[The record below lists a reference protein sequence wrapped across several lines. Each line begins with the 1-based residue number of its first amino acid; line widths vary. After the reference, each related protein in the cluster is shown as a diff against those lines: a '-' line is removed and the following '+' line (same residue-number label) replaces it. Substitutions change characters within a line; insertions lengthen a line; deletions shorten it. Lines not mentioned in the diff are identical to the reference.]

1 MKTRY
6 ALMFLVLA
14 AVSQVIQAQSLAWPL
29 KPVRTIVPMLPGGNA
44 DIVAR
49 MITAKL
55 SEELGQ
61 QFIVDNRA
69 GAGGSIGASILA
81 HANPDGYTIIIMSSS
96 YAANAALYTLPYDP
110 IKDIAPIS
118 LISVVPFILAVHP
131 SVKAGTL
138 KEFVELTRG
147 KPRSLN
153 FGSPGTGSAPHLT
166 AVLFQQMAKIE
177 MVHIPYKGDGAA
189 IIDLIGGQIQATF
202 ATGVVLT
209 PHMTAGKLRGLAVT
223 TEQRSPAN
231 PDLPPINE
239 VVPGYSVAGW
249 TGVLAPAGMPKEIV
263 IHLNRALA
271 RILKLSEVQER
282 LRAGGAEPTYTTS
295 EEFRRLIVQDISK
308 WSHVVK
314 SADIKVD

>member
-1 MKTRY
+1 
-6 ALMFLVLA
+6 MFLVLA

-308 WSHVVK
+308 WSQVVK